1 MARWS
6 TRSIRNRNSSLPQP
20 HSGGGRPLCGA
31 GFEGGSS
38 NTASPH
44 SCNCWVSSSDTGPGG
59 QSFLQDPPSSWV
71 AEYGGSLRNQWA
83 QRILTACHW
92 CIFRFHNSYEFSV
105 LTARWISRVFT
116 MHMPGWVSPSPLEAD
131 SGVTSLDLSW
141 FYFVLSVKPCWRCGA
156 GPGWEARVLPA
167 PCTWWA
173 GGHGERRGKEGLE
186 GRHPA
191 LHSSQAG
198 ASQTCQGHRPKAE
211 RPGVITKTCY
221 YTWNAFSGNLLRQK
235 ATQVIWGVKKR
246 GRSVDPGQSSLSI
259 CS

>member
-105 LTARWISRVFT
+105 LTAHWISRVFT

-141 FYFVLSVKPCWRCGA
+141 FCFVCKALLAMWSRARLGSTGAASSVYLVGRRTWGEKREG
-156 GPGWEARVLPA
+156 GPGGPTPSTALLPGRRFSDLPRA
-167 PCTWWA
+167 PTKGRETWSYY
-173 GGHGERRGKEGLE
+173 KDLL
-186 GRHPA
+186 
-191 LHSSQAG
+191 LHLK
-198 ASQTCQGHRPKAE
+198 CLFR
-211 RPGVITKTCY
+211 
-221 YTWNAFSGNLLRQK
+221 
-235 ATQVIWGVKKR
+235 
-246 GRSVDPGQSSLSI
+246 
-259 CS
+259 